1 MSAYCRCPHCKHLLQ
16 FWMSSGMFSMRIHV
30 EAVEG
35 WQDRRLSWR
44 GEVPS
49 RPESSSSEGEEV
61 IEGEEQ
67 QPEEEMPQQ
76 QEPQAMGSAAAAAAG
91 ELNMASLSRGHSA
104 LAEWYHGQA
113 TSAPQGSASSSS
125 SPAEHWYFKGKGKSS
140 SSSVLMG
147 LVGLD
152 KGKGKGKEKGKDSV
166 KKTNKK

>member
-1 MSAYCRCPHCKHLLQ
+1 MSAYCRCPHCRHLLQ
-16 FWMSSGMFSMRIHV
+16 FWMSSGMYSMRVHL
-30 EAVEG
+30 EAVEP
-35 WQDRRLSWR
+35 WQDRRLTLR

-49 RPESSSSEGEEV
+49 RPESSASEDEGDD
-61 IEGEEQ
+61 EGEEQ

-76 QEPQAMGSAAAAAAG
+76 EDPHAMGSAAAAASG
-91 ELNMASLSRGHSA
+91 DWSRGHSA

-113 TSAPQGSASSSS
+113 TSEPQGSASSSS

-140 SSSVLMG
+140 STSILMG

-152 KGKGKGKEKGKDSV
+152 KGKGKGTEKGKDSV